1 MNRDLY
7 EHNGLDENDI
17 RRIERVLGL
26 HEGTISTEVAPPRAS
41 DSGDFYI
48 KIGFIDHGKKLI

>member
-1 MNRDLY
+1 MKRDLY

-26 HEGTISTEVAPPRAS
+26 YEGTISTEVVPPRAS
-41 DSGDFYI
+41 DNGDFYI